1 MTCKVCTLN
10 PCACKYV
17 ELLLPGGVFA
27 WLEDTVRAQVHE
39 PFPHRAACPCPVC
52 WSERLSAWDEFK
64 NAQTEK
70 GSLN

>member
-1 MTCKVCTLN
+1 MTCEICGLN
-10 PCACKYV
+10 PCACEYV
-17 ELLLPGGVFA
+17 GSLLPGGDFA
-27 WLEDTVRAQVHE
+27 WLADIVRAQVRE

-52 WSERLSAWDEFK
+52 WSERSSAWDTFQ